1 MKTFKEQLTEK
12 ANSRTW
18 DISEDIEIIKRK
30 MEACVDYREF
40 SITLIESKNQ
50 GTIVFGS
57 SSSNSYSTFIPRGCE
72 PHIYMKLFTVALK
85 ELGFKDEDITK
96 GAGESK
102 DFYSYSI
109 SVKW

>member
-12 ANSRTW
+12 ANNRTW

-50 GTIVFGS
+50 VPIVFGRS
-57 SSSNSYSTFIPRGCE
+57 SSASYQTFIPKGCE
-72 PHIYMKLFTVALK
+72 PYIYMKLFTVALK
-85 ELGFKDEDITK
+85 ELGFKDEDIIK